1 MSKLKEATRHLQEVE
16 DQRAGERAKGE
27 EQASATVK
35 GQREEGEEEKIM
47 TSAHGQDQNDG
58 GSFVLGHAVIKHTH
72 GGSTQGQI
80 FACIQK
86 TLRK

>member
-16 DQRAGERAKGE
+16 DQRAGEQAKGE

-58 GSFVLGHAVIKHTH
+58 GKT
-72 GGSTQGQI
+72 GGTQGQKNSFFI
-80 FACIQK
+80 FLHAS
-86 TLRK
+86 RRH